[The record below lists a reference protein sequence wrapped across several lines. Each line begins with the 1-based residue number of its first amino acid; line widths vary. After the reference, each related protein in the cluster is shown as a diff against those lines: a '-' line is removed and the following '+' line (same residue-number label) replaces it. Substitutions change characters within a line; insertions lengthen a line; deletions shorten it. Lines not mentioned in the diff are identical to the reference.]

1 MKAKHLIPV
10 CLVSCVLSAAFNACS
25 NQPVSSTGY
34 TITGTADGTVDGD
47 TVYLCEMQGFFGMN
61 PLDSAYIKDGKFE
74 FKGETEGCDMRFLIA
89 MHGGKPASM
98 AMFIL
103 ENANIKAT
111 VKPEGEKS
119 IIEGGPNQKLYEEYE
134 EGSDK
139 INTLMEKPWQIAN
152 DSTASEATRQLAQQL
167 IDSLQEVSK
176 EYNKTFI
183 TSHVPSALSD
193 MLFAYCINE
202 FTEEEQEEIL
212 KLFGEKQP
220 DFPVYKAIMAER
232 KATEATTVGAQYTDI
247 EMPAPDG
254 NTIKV
259 SDYVA
264 KNKYTLIDFWAS
276 WCGPCRAEMPTVVKA
291 YTDYH
296 AKGFEVVGVSL
307 DNDKDAWVKAISQL
321 KMPWPQMSDLKGWD
335 CKGAQDYSIR
345 SIPANVLVDQQGKI
359 IAKDLRGED
368 LLNKMAELLK

>member
-176 EYNKTFI
+176 EYNIVKLFDPQTGNDADVFTI
-183 TSHVPSALSD
+183 EAFAEAWADSQNFMVVANEQDRFVYDPQPIDVNDTDLSPELLELGEAIAENAHEIWAMKRKSEGWDWGPERNDSLLQTPD
-193 MLFAYCINE
+193 MTPYSNLS
-202 FTEEEQEEIL
+202 EEEKDYDRQMAMQTL
-212 KLFGEKQP
+212 KLVQKLGYRIVK
-220 DFPVYKAIMAER
+220 DF
-232 KATEATTVGAQYTDI
+232 
-247 EMPAPDG
+247 
-254 NTIKV
+254 
-259 SDYVA
+259 
-264 KNKYTLIDFWAS
+264 
-276 WCGPCRAEMPTVVKA
+276 
-291 YTDYH
+291 
-296 AKGFEVVGVSL
+296 
-307 DNDKDAWVKAISQL
+307 
-321 KMPWPQMSDLKGWD
+321 
-335 CKGAQDYSIR
+335 
-345 SIPANVLVDQQGKI
+345 
-359 IAKDLRGED
+359 
-368 LLNKMAELLK
+368 